1 MRVGRPGIPQFKSL
15 FRSVDLTKTD
25 QLEYM
30 APEIPIIISIQ
41 VKVRVGRVNRL
52 LFLQVITT
60 TRLSV
65 PK

>member
-1 MRVGRPGIPQFKSL
+1 MRVGRPGIPQYESM

-30 APEIPIIISIQ
+30 APEIPIRVSIL
-41 VKVRVGRVNRL
+41 VKVRVGHVNRIF
-52 LFLQVITT
+52 LFQVITT

>member
-1 MRVGRPGIPQFKSL
+1 MRVGRPGIPQYESMFM
-15 FRSVDLTKTD
+15 SVDLTKTD

-30 APEIPIIISIQ
+30 VPEIPIRVSIL
-41 VKVRVGRVNRL
+41 VKVRVGHVNRIF
-52 LFLQVITT
+52 LFQVITT